1 MLHRGHARFA
11 TPAPT
16 ESSAAALVLSPNLE
30 RAAAAVRTIAFPLP
44 PARGGRSRWRDR
56 DRPDP
61 AVPAPQGL
69 ADSPNLERLL
79 TGLGTTALAVAL
91 ARTGR
96 SLWRRRTRPP
106 GGAPC
111 VGELLLCPD
120 GQRTPGASYQRRGEP
135 ARGASASWA
144 ELSSRRLRDVRKS
157 HEQEFHSNQG
167 LMLVWREHRRAAT
180 DYRDSGSPVF
190 GAPAHKGGEESN
202 GGFGVSALPI
212 DPRARGRFAGH
223 RVVRVMRQMR

>member
-1 MLHRGHARFA
+1 MRSRSRGPGDRYGDDALVRQGALRALASFCFA
-11 TPAPT
+11 LTGNGPPAP
-16 ESSAAALVLSPNLE
+16 PIN
-30 RAAAAVRTIAFPLP
+30 
-44 PARGGRSRWRDR
+44 GG
-56 DRPDP
+56 
-61 AVPAPQGL
+61 
-69 ADSPNLERLL
+69 
-79 TGLGTTALAVAL
+79 
-91 ARTGR
+91 
-96 SLWRRRTRPP
+96 
-106 GGAPC
+106 
-111 VGELLLCPD
+111 
-120 GQRTPGASYQRRGEP
+120 GEP

-157 HEQEFHSNQG
+157 HEQEFHSNEG